1 MAGKAVYI
9 VTNNPMAYNKYKDDP
24 AIGVEYLED
33 KGYLD
38 VLIKTRDLIQSRWRL
53 LSHPQSSNLK
63 PTESPYKS
71 IMVSNR
77 FEVYDYIK
85 EIELIEQAVFGYEKL
100 TQGTLKPRWRE
111 SDLKDY
117 QLIDL
122 DVMESVLTSS
132 LLKNLIMCN
141 S

>member
-24 AIGVEYLED
+24 AIGVEFMED

-38 VLIKTRDLIQSRWRL
+38 VLLEVRNRVQSRWRL
-53 LSHPQSSNLK
+53 ISHPQASNLK

-71 IMVSNR
+71 IMITNR
-77 FEVYDYIK
+77 FSVFEYLKEV
-85 EIELIEQAVFGYEKL
+85 ELIEQAVFGYHKL
-100 TQGTLKPRWRE
+100 TEGTTKPRWRE

-117 QLIDL
+117 QLIDM
-122 DVMESVLTSS
+122 DIMESVLTSS
-132 LLKNLIMCN
+132 LLKNLIMNN